1 MSIIEQFQKDYPTKA
16 DKVKA
21 LTDMTNEQIDE
32 LIQASTNVQGKIF
45 YASFKKEE
53 RFNPNHDG
61 KTGRFAPKGGGG
73 ASGGGSGAGGK
84 TDAELVDE
92 STQVVLSRLTN
103 DVQPFK
109 KETEINMKEVKERG
123 NLTDAEAKQCLAIA
137 DKVYD
142 KASQKEPQIT
152 ADVVSSVSGADGE
165 MYGLAF
171 RLKQPSSM
179 AGKIGED
186 AKEGGVSF
194 SDAGSDIKDAV
205 RYTAVMDSANF
216 TSGYSNI
223 KSSLESKGYTEVRC
237 KNFYQMYDDGKQCQ
251 KAVQCVYAD
260 PSGYKFEL
268 QFHTPKSQ
276 GAKELNHPLYEEYRK
291 KTTSDSRKKELYNQM
306 YEYGQYVDNPKGVM
320 SIKSHN

>member
-1 MSIIEQFQKDYPTKA
+1 MNIIEQFQKDYPTKA

-21 LTDMTNEQIDE
+21 LTEMTNEQIDE

-73 ASGGGSGAGGK
+73 ASGGGGGDGKSVADQVKEK
-84 TDAELVDE
+84 TELVK
-92 STQVVLSRLTN
+92 SRLTN
-103 DVQPFK
+103 NVEPFK
-109 KETEINMKEVKERG
+109 KETEIDMKEVKERG
-123 NLTDAEAKQCLAIA
+123 NLTDAEAKECLAIA
-137 DKVYD
+137 DNVFD
-142 KASQKEPQIT
+142 KASKKEPQIT
-152 ADVVSSVSGADGE
+152 EDVVSSVDNAGGE
-165 MYGLAF
+165 MYGLGF

-194 SDAGSDIKDAV
+194 EDAGSDIKDAV

-216 TSGYSNI
+216 TSGYNNI
-223 KSSLESKGYTEVRC
+223 KSSLEEKGYKEVRC
-237 KNFYQMYDDGKQCQ
+237 KNFYEMYDNGTQCQ
-251 KAVQCVYAD
+251 KAVQCVYQD

-268 QFHTPKSQ
+268 QFHTPESQ
-276 GAKELNHPLYEEYRK
+276 GAKELNHPLYEEFRK
-291 KTTSDSRKKELYNQM
+291 KTTSESRKDQLFDQM
-306 YEYGQYVDNPKGVM
+306 YEHGQYVNNPSGVM